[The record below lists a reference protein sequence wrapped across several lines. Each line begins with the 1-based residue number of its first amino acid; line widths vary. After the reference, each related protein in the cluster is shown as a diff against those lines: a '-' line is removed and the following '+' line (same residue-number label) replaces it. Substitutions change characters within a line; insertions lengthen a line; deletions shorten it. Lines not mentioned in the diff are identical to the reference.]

1 MVGPARASSHNSS
14 SRYPTI
20 RGSEVFDARTPS
32 NRIVWN
38 MNPDFNVVRLQTIM
52 ESIQRMVPHDSPLVA
67 LAQQGDEA
75 VGQIVVAE
83 PSTGYHRGEP
93 SISNRSADRTK
104 HAQSEEASS
113 SSGNICLGDND
124 ERRWITQNLRQREY
138 GHDLADL
145 CNIIDD
151 RRCLRT
157 RTTSPPQRS
166 PVRVRTP
173 SGRGVFR
180 VLAPGLN
187 QVTWPDKLKSGPIN
201 KYDDPNNPK

>member
-20 RGSEVFDARTPS
+20 RGSEVCDARTPS
-32 NRIVWN
+32 NRIIWN

-83 PSTGYHRGEP
+83 PSTENHRGEP
-93 SISNRSADRTK
+93 SIGNRSTDRTK
-104 HAQSEEASS
+104 RARSEEASS
-113 SSGNICLGDND
+113 ANGNRCLGDND
-124 ERRWITQNLRQREY
+124 ARRWITQNLQQREY

-145 CNIIDD
+145 RNIIND
-151 RRCLRT
+151 RRRIRT
-157 RTTSPPQRS
+157 RMTSPP
-166 PVRVRTP
+166 
-173 SGRGVFR
+173 
-180 VLAPGLN
+180 
-187 QVTWPDKLKSGPIN
+187 
-201 KYDDPNNPK
+201 